1 MTARPD
7 PNTFDSF
14 LCRHE
19 QKGLLRFIA
28 CGSVD
33 HGKSTLVGRLLYE
46 AGLVLEDQLT
56 SLATESRKHGTVG
69 DDLDFA
75 LVLDGLAAEREQK
88 ITIDV
93 AYRFFTTERRKFI
106 VADAPG
112 HERYTRNMATGASNA
127 DLALIVVNAD
137 AGLTRQTRRHGWIVA
152 TLGVRSVALA
162 VNKMD
167 LTDWSQDSFRSIE
180 ADFPAFARDLDL
192 DEIVCIPTAA
202 RTGDNIVHRSNNMPW
217 YDGPTLL
224 EHLEQV
230 DIASPPADV
239 FRMPIQWVNRPDPDF
254 RGYSGLITGGEVFAG
269 MPVQILPSGETT
281 RIERIVTFDGDLPRA
296 SAGQAVTLTLTDDV
310 DASRGDMIAATERA
324 PLVTDVLSARIIW
337 MDRNP
342 LVCGRTYLLKLATCT
357 VKAAVAPKLRA
368 VDLDSRA
375 TVAADQL
382 ALNDIG
388 HCVLLLDR
396 HIAVDAYAR
405 CKDTGSFILID
416 RETCETVGMGLVEAS
431 SA

>member
-152 TLGVRSVALA
+152 TLGVRRVALA

-239 FRMPIQWVNRPDPDF
+239 FRMPIQWVNRPDADF

-281 RIERIVTFDGDLPRA
+281 RIERIVTFDGDLPHA
-296 SAGQAVTLTLTDDV
+296 SAGHAVTLTLADDV

-368 VDLDSRA
+368 VDLDTRA

-382 ALNDIG
+382 DLNDIG

>member
-19 QKGLLRFIA
+19 QRSLLRFIA

-152 TLGVRSVALA
+152 TLGVRRVALA

-180 ADFPAFARDLDL
+180 ADFRAFARDLDL

-202 RTGDNIVHRSNNMPW
+202 RSGDNIVHRSNNMPW

-239 FRMPIQWVNRPDPDF
+239 FSMPIQWVNRPDADF

-368 VDLDSRA
+368 VDLDTRA

-396 HIAVDAYAR
+396 HIAVDPYAR

>member
-137 AGLTRQTRRHGWIVA
+137 AGLTRQSRRHSWIVA
-152 TLGVRSVALA
+152 TLGVRRVVLA

-167 LTDWSQDSFRSIE
+167 LTDWSQESFRSIE
-180 ADFPAFARDLDL
+180 ADFRAFARDLDI

-202 RTGDNIVHRSNNMPW
+202 RNGDNIVHRSNNMPW
-217 YDGPTLL
+217 YGGPTLL

-230 DIASPPADV
+230 DVTSPPADV
-239 FRMPIQWVNRPDPDF
+239 FRMPIQWVNRPDADF
-254 RGYSGLITGGEVFAG
+254 RGYSGLIAGGEVFAG

-296 SAGQAVTLTLTDDV
+296 SAGQAVTLTVQDDV
-310 DASRGDMIAATERA
+310 DASRGDMIAATAHA

-342 LVCGRTYLLKLATCT
+342 LVSGRTYLLKLATCT

-368 VDLDSRA
+368 VDLDTRA
-375 TVAADQL
+375 TVAVDQL

-396 HIAVDAYAR
+396 PIAVDPYAR